1 MGPDQGAKML
11 ERHEVFFEFFER
23 YPDAERREH
32 THENGKHSTVSVG
45 LFQGHVDAAF
55 IGFYKPDGKM
65 QSEEQL
71 PLDVIESNFGQAS
84 VGNAEMLS
92 RLTDLAVQK
101 AASPIK
107 TTNRP

>member
-1 MGPDQGAKML
+1 ML
-11 ERHEVFFEFFER
+11 ERHDAFFKFFER
-23 YPDAERREH
+23 YPEAERREH

-55 IGFYKPDGKM
+55 VGIYKPDGKM
-65 QSEEQL
+65 LREEML

-92 RLTDLAVQK
+92 RLTDDAIQK
-101 AASPIK
+101 AGSPIK
-107 TTNRP
+107 TTNRS